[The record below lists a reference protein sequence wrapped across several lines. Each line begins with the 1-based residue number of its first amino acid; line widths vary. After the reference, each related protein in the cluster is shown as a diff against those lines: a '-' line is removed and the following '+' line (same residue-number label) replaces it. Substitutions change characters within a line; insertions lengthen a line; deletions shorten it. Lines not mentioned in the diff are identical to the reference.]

1 MCADKVKNIVTLSSD
16 ISAPLIADMQY
27 FELYST
33 EALNRKM
40 KNIVL
45 PGVYCGFEPV
55 PGDGLFVRITSEKTE
70 GRGAAS
76 VDVGKCQISVQQV
89 SDVVVPVEAGV
100 TTIIVLEANYEH
112 GVKTSQVDSSS
123 DISAARIIA
132 LVDEGIASNQ
142 IELCRV
148 IVPDNAQAV
157 TADMISTKYRANR
170 AVGVEFSSALDSDE
184 EYKAAT
190 PLAISTLNKLKAPV
204 DSPEF
209 IGIPTSPTPEQGTN
223 STQIANAAFVQAA
236 ITALIDG
243 SPSALDTLKKIADA
257 INNDPQFSQTINDAL
272 ALKAPLLSPAFTGVP
287 TAPTASQGTNN
298 TQIATTAY
306 VRAAIS
312 ALVGSSPEALDTLN
326 ELAAALG
333 NDPNFATTM
342 TNALAGKQPLDA
354 TLTALAG
361 LATGANKLPYF
372 TGTDTVAQTDLTSVG
387 RDILAKTSTLAV
399 IQYLGLRELG
409 TSGEK
414 LPLLSTANTW
424 SARQTFSAGITGTL
438 TGNADTA
445 TKLKTAR
452 KINGVAFDGS
462 ADITLTPEDLG
473 LTDIASQAG
482 NAVQR
487 SGDTMGGQLKIG
499 TINALRIFNQ
509 DFGLIFRRSEEYLH
523 LIPTNEGEGENGDIG
538 PLRPFSINLRTGL
551 VSIGN
556 GVKVGGGI
564 TGNLTGNADTATKL
578 KTARTIG
585 GVSFDG
591 SANIDLPGVNKTGNQ
606 STTGNA
612 ATATKLQTAR
622 TIGGVSFDGS
632 ANIDLPGVNK
642 TGNQSTTG
650 NAATATKLQT
660 ARTIGGVAFDGTANI
675 NLPGVNIAG
684 NQNTTGNAA
693 TATKLQTAR
702 TINGVKFDGSANISI
717 PTITSRGRVT
727 ALTSTTQGATTGLQ
741 MYEAYNNGYPSAYG
755 NVLHLKGAAAAGEG
769 ELFIGWSGTS
779 GAHAPVHVRSRRYAD
794 TASWSEWAQVYTSK
808 DSIPGVNTTGNQ
820 NTTGNAA
827 SATKLQTARTIGGVS
842 FNGTANIDLPGVNK
856 TGNQSTTGN
865 AATATKLQ
873 TARTI
878 GGVSFDGS
886 ANIDLPGVNKT
897 GNQSTTGNAA
907 TATKLQTARTIGG
920 VAFDGTANIN
930 LPGVNIAGNQNTT
943 GNAATATKL
952 QTARTING
960 VKFDGSANISIPTIT
975 SRGRVTALT
984 STTQGA
990 TTGLQMYEAYNNGY
1004 PSAYGNVLHLKGAAA
1019 AGEGELFIGWSGTS
1033 GAHAPVHVRS
1043 RRYADTASWSEWAQ
1057 VYTSKDSIPGVN
1069 TTGNQNTTGNA
1080 ASATK
1085 LQTARTIG
1093 GVSFNGTANI
1103 DLPGVNKTG
1112 NQSTTGNAAT
1122 ATKLQ
1127 TARTIGGVSFDGTAN
1142 INLPGVNIAGNQ
1154 NTSGNAATATKLKTA
1169 RKISGVAFD
1178 GSADIRLTASHVG
1191 ALPTTGGTVT
1201 GEIISSSQ
1209 NAIRLTYNNNYG
1221 FLITN
1226 TGYSFQIS
1234 TTGQNVNGDVVYTP
1248 LKIDGGD
1255 GRVELGRA
1263 DGHVRVMGNLSAA
1276 GQITPGNYSNF
1287 NTKYQAKNTAYAN
1300 IHGWHKDT
1308 STKVMMQWG
1317 FITNLTPGSVVKFPT
1332 AFPEACAVVVISP
1345 HSGNAVNSILYTY
1358 NHSATGFTVKSSST
1372 DKIYAQYV
1380 AYGY

>member
-76 VDVGKCQISVQQV
+76 IDVGKCQISVQQV
-89 SDVVVPVEAGV
+89 SDVLVPVEAGV

-132 LVDEGIASNQ
+132 LVDEEIASNQ

-157 TADMISTKYRANR
+157 TADMISTEYRANR

-209 IGIPTSPTPEQGTN
+209 IGIPKSPTPEQGTN
-223 STQIANAAFVQAA
+223 STQIANTAFVQAA

-257 INNDPQFSQTINDAL
+257 INNDPQFSQTINAAL

-333 NDPNFATTM
+333 NDPNFAATM

-354 TLTALAG
+354 TLTALAD

-538 PLRPFSINLRTGL
+538 PLRPFAINLRTGL

-556 GVKVGGGI
+556 GVTVSGGI

-632 ANIDLPGVNK
+632 ANI
-642 TGNQSTTG
+642 
-650 NAATATKLQT
+650 
-660 ARTIGGVAFDGTANI
+660 

-702 TINGVKFDGSANISI
+702 TINGVNFDGSANISI

-727 ALTSTTQGATTGLQ
+727 ALTGTTQGAAAGLQ

-755 NVLHLKGAAAAGEG
+755 NVLHLKGATAVGEG

-779 GAHAPVHVRSRRYAD
+779 GAHAPAFIRSRRDSTDA
-794 TASWSEWAQVYTSK
+794 AWS
-808 DSIPGVNTTGNQ
+808 D
-820 NTTGNAA
+820 
-827 SATKLQTARTIGGVS
+827 
-842 FNGTANIDLPGVNK
+842 
-856 TGNQSTTGN
+856 
-865 AATATKLQ
+865 
-873 TARTI
+873 
-878 GGVSFDGS
+878 
-886 ANIDLPGVNKT
+886 
-897 GNQSTTGNAA
+897 
-907 TATKLQTARTIGG
+907 
-920 VAFDGTANIN
+920 
-930 LPGVNIAGNQNTT
+930 
-943 GNAATATKL
+943 
-952 QTARTING
+952 
-960 VKFDGSANISIPTIT
+960 
-975 SRGRVTALT
+975 
-984 STTQGA
+984 
-990 TTGLQMYEAYNNGY
+990 
-1004 PSAYGNVLHLKGAAA
+1004 
-1019 AGEGELFIGWSGTS
+1019 
-1033 GAHAPVHVRS
+1033 
-1043 RRYADTASWSEWAQ
+1043 WAQ

-1154 NTSGNAATATKLKTA
+1154 NTTGNAATATKLKTA

-1178 GSADIRLTASHVG
+1178 GSADITLTASHVG
-1191 ALPTTGGTVT
+1191 ALATTGGTVT

-1308 STKVMMQWG
+1308 STRVMMQWG
-1317 FITNLTPGSVVKFPT
+1317 FITNLTPGSVVNFPT
-1332 AFPEACAVVVISP
+1332 TFPEACAVVVISP

-1358 NHSATGFTVKSSST
+1358 NHSVTGFTVKSSST

>member
-1 MCADKVKNIVTLSSD
+1 
-16 ISAPLIADMQY
+16 MQY

-45 PGVYCGFEPV
+45 PGVYCGFEPM
-55 PGDGLFVRITSEKTE
+55 PGDGLSVRITSEKTD

-76 VDVGKCQISVQQV
+76 IDVGKCQISVQQV
-89 SDVVVPVEAGV
+89 SDVLVPVEAGV

-132 LVDEGIASNQ
+132 LVDEEIASNQ

-148 IVPDNAQAV
+148 TVPDNAQAV

-209 IGIPTSPTPEQGTN
+209 IGIPKSPTPEQGTN
-223 STQIANAAFVQAA
+223 STQIANTAFVQAA

-257 INNDPQFSQTINDAL
+257 INNDPQFSQTINAAL

-622 TIGGVSFDGS
+622 TIGGV
-632 ANIDLPGVNK
+632 
-642 TGNQSTTG
+642 
-650 NAATATKLQT
+650 
-660 ARTIGGVAFDGTANI
+660 AFDGTANI

-755 NVLHLKGAAAAGEG
+755 NVLHLKGATAAGEG

-779 GAHAPVHVRSRRYAD
+779 GAHAPVHVRSRRD
-794 TASWSEWAQVYTSK
+794 TDTS
-808 DSIPGVNTTGNQ
+808 
-820 NTTGNAA
+820 
-827 SATKLQTARTIGGVS
+827 
-842 FNGTANIDLPGVNK
+842 
-856 TGNQSTTGN
+856 
-865 AATATKLQ
+865 
-873 TARTI
+873 
-878 GGVSFDGS
+878 
-886 ANIDLPGVNKT
+886 
-897 GNQSTTGNAA
+897 
-907 TATKLQTARTIGG
+907 
-920 VAFDGTANIN
+920 
-930 LPGVNIAGNQNTT
+930 
-943 GNAATATKL
+943 
-952 QTARTING
+952 
-960 VKFDGSANISIPTIT
+960 
-975 SRGRVTALT
+975 
-984 STTQGA
+984 
-990 TTGLQMYEAYNNGY
+990 
-1004 PSAYGNVLHLKGAAA
+1004 
-1019 AGEGELFIGWSGTS
+1019 
-1033 GAHAPVHVRS
+1033 
-1043 RRYADTASWSEWAQ
+1043 SWSEWAQ

-1178 GSADIRLTASHVG
+1178 GSADITLTASHVG
-1191 ALPTTGGTVT
+1191 ALATKGGTVT

-1317 FITNLTPGSVVKFPT
+1317 TIAAVTPGSVVKFPT
-1332 AFPEACAVVVISP
+1332 SFPESCAAVVISP
-1345 HSGNAVNSILYTY
+1345 HSGNAVNAILYTY
-1358 NHSATGFTVKSSST
+1358 NNSATGFTVKSSST

>member
-509 DFGLIFRRSEEYLH
+509 DFGLIFRRSEESLH

-622 TIGGVSFDGS
+622 TIGGVSFDGT
-632 ANIDLPGVNK
+632 ANINLPGVNK

-660 ARTIGGVAFDGTANI
+660 ARTINGVSFDGSANI
-675 NLPGVNIAG
+675 SLSPANIGCPASPTGWLVTGDNGASITTEQLVTLLRDNGAFNAKAWIARCAWAYANSASIPDSETGCGIIPLAGAVIEVFNNGSSSNNYTIRITTATTTGVSDALTNAEFVYVFNGTSYSPGWRRAYNTKNKPTAADVGALPLSGGALTGGLTAAGEIISKSANGLRIAYG
-684 NQNTTGNAA
+684 NYGFFIRNDGSNTYFMLTDSGNSLGTYNRLRPLIINNANGAVTIGNGLNVTGGINGSLNGNAA

-755 NVLHLKGAAAAGEG
+755 NVLHLKGATAAGEG

-779 GAHAPVHVRSRRYAD
+779 GAHAPVHVRSRRD
-794 TASWSEWAQVYTSK
+794 
-808 DSIPGVNTTGNQ
+808 
-820 NTTGNAA
+820 
-827 SATKLQTARTIGGVS
+827 
-842 FNGTANIDLPGVNK
+842 
-856 TGNQSTTGN
+856 
-865 AATATKLQ
+865 
-873 TARTI
+873 
-878 GGVSFDGS
+878 
-886 ANIDLPGVNKT
+886 
-897 GNQSTTGNAA
+897 
-907 TATKLQTARTIGG
+907 
-920 VAFDGTANIN
+920 
-930 LPGVNIAGNQNTT
+930 
-943 GNAATATKL
+943 
-952 QTARTING
+952 
-960 VKFDGSANISIPTIT
+960 
-975 SRGRVTALT
+975 
-984 STTQGA
+984 
-990 TTGLQMYEAYNNGY
+990 
-1004 PSAYGNVLHLKGAAA
+1004 
-1019 AGEGELFIGWSGTS
+1019 
-1033 GAHAPVHVRS
+1033 
-1043 RRYADTASWSEWAQ
+1043 ADTASWSEWAQ

>member
-1 MCADKVKNIVTLSSD
+1 MCADKVKNIVVLSSD
-16 ISAPLIADMQY
+16 ISAPLIADLQY

-132 LVDEGIASNQ
+132 LVDEDIAPNQ

-157 TADMISTKYRANR
+157 TSDMISTKYRANR

-209 IGIPTSPTPEQGTN
+209 IGIPKSPTPEQGTN

-257 INNDPQFSQTINDAL
+257 INNDPQFSQTINGAL

-414 LPLLSTANTW
+414 IPLLSTANTW

-509 DFGLIFRRSEEYLH
+509 AFGLIFRRSEEYLH

-622 TIGGVSFDGS
+622 TIGGVAFDGS

-741 MYEAYNNGYPSAYG
+741 MYEVYNNGYPTTYG
-755 NVLHLKGAAAAGEG
+755 NLLHLKGATAVGEG
-769 ELFIGWSGTS
+769 ELLIGWSGTS
-779 GAHAPVHVRSRRYAD
+779 GAHAPAFIRSRR
-794 TASWSEWAQVYTSK
+794 
-808 DSIPGVNTTGNQ
+808 DSTD
-820 NTTGNAA
+820 AA
-827 SATKLQTARTIGGVS
+827 
-842 FNGTANIDLPGVNK
+842 
-856 TGNQSTTGN
+856 
-865 AATATKLQ
+865 
-873 TARTI
+873 
-878 GGVSFDGS
+878 
-886 ANIDLPGVNKT
+886 
-897 GNQSTTGNAA
+897 
-907 TATKLQTARTIGG
+907 
-920 VAFDGTANIN
+920 
-930 LPGVNIAGNQNTT
+930 
-943 GNAATATKL
+943 
-952 QTARTING
+952 
-960 VKFDGSANISIPTIT
+960 
-975 SRGRVTALT
+975 
-984 STTQGA
+984 
-990 TTGLQMYEAYNNGY
+990 
-1004 PSAYGNVLHLKGAAA
+1004 
-1019 AGEGELFIGWSGTS
+1019 
-1033 GAHAPVHVRS
+1033 
-1043 RRYADTASWSEWAQ
+1043 WSEWAQ

-1178 GSADIRLTASHVG
+1178 GSADITLTASHVG
-1191 ALPTTGGTVT
+1191 ALATKGGTVT

-1226 TGYSFQIS
+1226 TGYSFKVSS
-1234 TTGQNVNGDVVYTP
+1234 TSQGDVNGEAYRTP

-1255 GRVELGRA
+1255 GRVELGVEN
-1263 DGHVRVMGNLSAA
+1263 GVVKVMGNLTAA

-1317 FITNLTPGSVVKFPT
+1317 TIAAVTPGSVVKFPT
-1332 AFPEACAVVVISP
+1332 AFPESCAAVVISP
-1345 HSGNAVNSILYTY
+1345 HSGNAVNAILYTY
-1358 NHSATGFTVKSSST
+1358 NNSATGFTVKSSST

>member
-76 VDVGKCQISVQQV
+76 IDVGKCQISVQQV
-89 SDVVVPVEAGV
+89 SDVLVPVEAGV

-132 LVDEGIASNQ
+132 LVDEEIASNQ

-157 TADMISTKYRANR
+157 TADMISTEYRANR

-209 IGIPTSPTPEQGTN
+209 IGIPKSPTPEQGTN
-223 STQIANAAFVQAA
+223 STQIANTAFVQAA

-257 INNDPQFSQTINDAL
+257 INNDPQFSQTINAAL

-333 NDPNFATTM
+333 NDPNFAATM

-354 TLTALAG
+354 TLTALAD

-538 PLRPFSINLRTGL
+538 PLRPFAINLRTGL

-556 GVKVGGGI
+556 GVTVSGGI

-591 SANIDLPGVNKTGNQ
+591 S
-606 STTGNA
+606 
-612 ATATKLQTAR
+612 
-622 TIGGVSFDGS
+622 
-632 ANIDLPGVNK
+632 
-642 TGNQSTTG
+642 
-650 NAATATKLQT
+650 
-660 ARTIGGVAFDGTANI
+660 ANI

-702 TINGVKFDGSANISI
+702 TINGVNFDGSANISI

-727 ALTSTTQGATTGLQ
+727 ALTGTTQGAAAGLQ

-755 NVLHLKGAAAAGEG
+755 NVLHLKGATAVGEG

-779 GAHAPVHVRSRRYAD
+779 GAHAPAFIRSRRDSTDA
-794 TASWSEWAQVYTSK
+794 AWS
-808 DSIPGVNTTGNQ
+808 D
-820 NTTGNAA
+820 
-827 SATKLQTARTIGGVS
+827 
-842 FNGTANIDLPGVNK
+842 
-856 TGNQSTTGN
+856 
-865 AATATKLQ
+865 
-873 TARTI
+873 
-878 GGVSFDGS
+878 
-886 ANIDLPGVNKT
+886 
-897 GNQSTTGNAA
+897 
-907 TATKLQTARTIGG
+907 
-920 VAFDGTANIN
+920 
-930 LPGVNIAGNQNTT
+930 
-943 GNAATATKL
+943 
-952 QTARTING
+952 
-960 VKFDGSANISIPTIT
+960 
-975 SRGRVTALT
+975 
-984 STTQGA
+984 
-990 TTGLQMYEAYNNGY
+990 
-1004 PSAYGNVLHLKGAAA
+1004 
-1019 AGEGELFIGWSGTS
+1019 
-1033 GAHAPVHVRS
+1033 
-1043 RRYADTASWSEWAQ
+1043 WAQ

-1154 NTSGNAATATKLKTA
+1154 NTTGNAATATKLKTA

-1178 GSADIRLTASHVG
+1178 GSADITLTASHVG
-1191 ALPTTGGTVT
+1191 ALATTGGTVT

-1317 FITNLTPGSVVKFPT
+1317 FITNLTPGSVVNFPT
-1332 AFPEACAVVVISP
+1332 TFPEACAVVVISP

-1358 NHSATGFTVKSSST
+1358 NHSVTGFTVKSSST

>member
-632 ANIDLPGVNK
+632 ADIDLPGVNK

-755 NVLHLKGAAAAGEG
+755 NVLHLKGATAAGEG

-779 GAHAPVHVRSRRYAD
+779 GAHAPVHVRSRRD
-794 TASWSEWAQVYTSK
+794 T
-808 DSIPGVNTTGNQ
+808 
-820 NTTGNAA
+820 
-827 SATKLQTARTIGGVS
+827 
-842 FNGTANIDLPGVNK
+842 
-856 TGNQSTTGN
+856 
-865 AATATKLQ
+865 
-873 TARTI
+873 
-878 GGVSFDGS
+878 
-886 ANIDLPGVNKT
+886 
-897 GNQSTTGNAA
+897 
-907 TATKLQTARTIGG
+907 
-920 VAFDGTANIN
+920 
-930 LPGVNIAGNQNTT
+930 
-943 GNAATATKL
+943 
-952 QTARTING
+952 
-960 VKFDGSANISIPTIT
+960 
-975 SRGRVTALT
+975 
-984 STTQGA
+984 
-990 TTGLQMYEAYNNGY
+990 
-1004 PSAYGNVLHLKGAAA
+1004 
-1019 AGEGELFIGWSGTS
+1019 
-1033 GAHAPVHVRS
+1033 
-1043 RRYADTASWSEWAQ
+1043 DTASWSEWAQ

-1178 GSADIRLTASHVG
+1178 GSADITLTASHVG

-1332 AFPEACAVVVISP
+1332 TFPEACAVVVISP

-1358 NHSATGFTVKSSST
+1358 NHSVTGFTVKSSST

>member
-76 VDVGKCQISVQQV
+76 IDVGKCQISVQQV
-89 SDVVVPVEAGV
+89 SDVLVPVEAGV

-132 LVDEGIASNQ
+132 LVDEEIASNQ

-157 TADMISTKYRANR
+157 TADMISTEYRANR

-209 IGIPTSPTPEQGTN
+209 IGIPKSPTPEQGTN
-223 STQIANAAFVQAA
+223 STQIANTAFVQAA

-257 INNDPQFSQTINDAL
+257 INNDPQFSQTINAAL

-333 NDPNFATTM
+333 NDPNFAATM

-354 TLTALAG
+354 TLTALAD

-538 PLRPFSINLRTGL
+538 PLRPFAINLRTGL

-556 GVKVGGGI
+556 GVTVSGGI

-578 KTARTIG
+578 KMARTIG
-585 GVSFDG
+585 GVAFDG
-591 SANIDLPGVNKTGNQ
+591 T
-606 STTGNA
+606 
-612 ATATKLQTAR
+612 
-622 TIGGVSFDGS
+622 

-660 ARTIGGVAFDGTANI
+660 ARTIGGVAFDGSANI

-702 TINGVKFDGSANISI
+702 TINGVKFDGSAD
-717 PTITSRGRVT
+717 IT
-727 ALTSTTQGATTGLQ
+727 
-741 MYEAYNNGYPSAYG
+741 
-755 NVLHLKGAAAAGEG
+755 
-769 ELFIGWSGTS
+769 
-779 GAHAPVHVRSRRYAD
+779 
-794 TASWSEWAQVYTSK
+794 
-808 DSIPGVNTTGNQ
+808 
-820 NTTGNAA
+820 
-827 SATKLQTARTIGGVS
+827 
-842 FNGTANIDLPGVNK
+842 
-856 TGNQSTTGN
+856 
-865 AATATKLQ
+865 
-873 TARTI
+873 
-878 GGVSFDGS
+878 
-886 ANIDLPGVNKT
+886 
-897 GNQSTTGNAA
+897 
-907 TATKLQTARTIGG
+907 
-920 VAFDGTANIN
+920 
-930 LPGVNIAGNQNTT
+930 
-943 GNAATATKL
+943 
-952 QTARTING
+952 
-960 VKFDGSANISIPTIT
+960 
-975 SRGRVTALT
+975 
-984 STTQGA
+984 
-990 TTGLQMYEAYNNGY
+990 
-1004 PSAYGNVLHLKGAAA
+1004 
-1019 AGEGELFIGWSGTS
+1019 
-1033 GAHAPVHVRS
+1033 
-1043 RRYADTASWSEWAQ
+1043 
-1057 VYTSKDSIPGVN
+1057 
-1069 TTGNQNTTGNA
+1069 
-1080 ASATK
+1080 
-1085 LQTARTIG
+1085 
-1093 GVSFNGTANI
+1093 
-1103 DLPGVNKTG
+1103 
-1112 NQSTTGNAAT
+1112 
-1122 ATKLQ
+1122 
-1127 TARTIGGVSFDGTAN
+1127 
-1142 INLPGVNIAGNQ
+1142 
-1154 NTSGNAATATKLKTA
+1154 
-1169 RKISGVAFD
+1169 
-1178 GSADIRLTASHVG
+1178 LTASHVG

-1317 FITNLTPGSVVKFPT
+1317 IIAAVTPGSVVKFPT

-1345 HSGNAVNSILYTY
+1345 NSGNAVNAILYTY
-1358 NHSATGFTVKSSST
+1358 NNSATGFTVKSSST
-1372 DKIYAQYV
+1372 DKVYAQYV

>member
-76 VDVGKCQISVQQV
+76 IDVGKCQISVQQV
-89 SDVVVPVEAGV
+89 SDVLVPVEAGV

-132 LVDEGIASNQ
+132 LVDEEIASNQ

-157 TADMISTKYRANR
+157 TADMISTEYRANR

-209 IGIPTSPTPEQGTN
+209 IGIPKSPTPEQGTN
-223 STQIANAAFVQAA
+223 STQIANTAFVQAA

-257 INNDPQFSQTINDAL
+257 INNDPQFSHTINAAL

-333 NDPNFATTM
+333 NDPNFAATM

-354 TLTALAG
+354 TLTALAD

-538 PLRPFSINLRTGL
+538 PLRPFAINLRTGL

-556 GVKVGGGI
+556 GVTVSGGI

-591 SANIDLPGVNKTGNQ
+591 S
-606 STTGNA
+606 
-612 ATATKLQTAR
+612 
-622 TIGGVSFDGS
+622 
-632 ANIDLPGVNK
+632 
-642 TGNQSTTG
+642 
-650 NAATATKLQT
+650 
-660 ARTIGGVAFDGTANI
+660 ANI

-702 TINGVKFDGSANISI
+702 TINGVNFDGSANISI

-727 ALTSTTQGATTGLQ
+727 ALTGTTQGAAAGLQ

-755 NVLHLKGAAAAGEG
+755 NVLHLKGATAVGEG

-779 GAHAPVHVRSRRYAD
+779 GAHAPAFIRSRRDSTDA
-794 TASWSEWAQVYTSK
+794 AWS
-808 DSIPGVNTTGNQ
+808 D
-820 NTTGNAA
+820 
-827 SATKLQTARTIGGVS
+827 
-842 FNGTANIDLPGVNK
+842 
-856 TGNQSTTGN
+856 
-865 AATATKLQ
+865 
-873 TARTI
+873 
-878 GGVSFDGS
+878 
-886 ANIDLPGVNKT
+886 
-897 GNQSTTGNAA
+897 
-907 TATKLQTARTIGG
+907 
-920 VAFDGTANIN
+920 
-930 LPGVNIAGNQNTT
+930 
-943 GNAATATKL
+943 
-952 QTARTING
+952 
-960 VKFDGSANISIPTIT
+960 
-975 SRGRVTALT
+975 
-984 STTQGA
+984 
-990 TTGLQMYEAYNNGY
+990 
-1004 PSAYGNVLHLKGAAA
+1004 
-1019 AGEGELFIGWSGTS
+1019 
-1033 GAHAPVHVRS
+1033 
-1043 RRYADTASWSEWAQ
+1043 WAQ

-1154 NTSGNAATATKLKTA
+1154 NTTGNAATATKLKTA

-1178 GSADIRLTASHVG
+1178 GSADITLTASHVG
-1191 ALPTTGGTVT
+1191 ALATTGGTVT

-1317 FITNLTPGSVVKFPT
+1317 FITNLTPGSVVNFPT
-1332 AFPEACAVVVISP
+1332 TFPEACAVVVISP

-1358 NHSATGFTVKSSST
+1358 NHSVTGFTVKSSST

>member
-45 PGVYCGFEPV
+45 PGVYCGFDPV

-76 VDVGKCQISVQQV
+76 IDVGKCQISVQQV
-89 SDVVVPVEAGV
+89 SDVLVPVEAGV

-132 LVDEGIASNQ
+132 LVDEEIASNQ

-157 TADMISTKYRANR
+157 TADMISTEYRANR

-209 IGIPTSPTPEQGTN
+209 IGIPKSPTPEQGTN
-223 STQIANAAFVQAA
+223 STQIANTAFVQAA

-399 IQYLGLRELG
+399 IQYLGLREIG

-414 LPLLSTANTW
+414 IPLLSTANTW

-509 DFGLIFRRSEEYLH
+509 AFGLIFRRSEEYLH

-564 TGNLTGNADTATKL
+564 TGTLTGNADTATKL

-632 ANIDLPGVNK
+632 
-642 TGNQSTTG
+642 
-650 NAATATKLQT
+650 
-660 ARTIGGVAFDGTANI
+660 ANI

-755 NVLHLKGAAAAGEG
+755 NVLHLKGATAAGEG

-779 GAHAPVHVRSRRYAD
+779 GAHAPVHVRSRRDTD

-886 ANIDLPGVNKT
+886 ANI
-897 GNQSTTGNAA
+897 
-907 TATKLQTARTIGG
+907 
-920 VAFDGTANIN
+920 
-930 LPGVNIAGNQNTT
+930 
-943 GNAATATKL
+943 
-952 QTARTING
+952 
-960 VKFDGSANISIPTIT
+960 
-975 SRGRVTALT
+975 
-984 STTQGA
+984 
-990 TTGLQMYEAYNNGY
+990 
-1004 PSAYGNVLHLKGAAA
+1004 
-1019 AGEGELFIGWSGTS
+1019 
-1033 GAHAPVHVRS
+1033 
-1043 RRYADTASWSEWAQ
+1043 
-1057 VYTSKDSIPGVN
+1057 
-1069 TTGNQNTTGNA
+1069 
-1080 ASATK
+1080 
-1085 LQTARTIG
+1085 
-1093 GVSFNGTANI
+1093 
-1103 DLPGVNKTG
+1103 
-1112 NQSTTGNAAT
+1112 
-1122 ATKLQ
+1122 
-1127 TARTIGGVSFDGTAN
+1127 
-1142 INLPGVNIAGNQ
+1142 NLPGVNIAGNQ

-1178 GSADIRLTASHVG
+1178 GSADITLTASHVG

-1317 FITNLTPGSVVKFPT
+1317 TIAAVTPGSVVKFPT
-1332 AFPEACAVVVISP
+1332 SFPESCAAVVISP
-1345 HSGNAVNSILYTY
+1345 HSGNAVNAILYTY
-1358 NHSATGFTVKSSST
+1358 NNSATGFTVKSSST

>member
-622 TIGGVSFDGS
+622 TIGGV
-632 ANIDLPGVNK
+632 
-642 TGNQSTTG
+642 
-650 NAATATKLQT
+650 
-660 ARTIGGVAFDGTANI
+660 AFDGTANI

-755 NVLHLKGAAAAGEG
+755 NVLHLKGSTAAGEG

-779 GAHAPVHVRSRRYAD
+779 GAHAPVHVRSRRD
-794 TASWSEWAQVYTSK
+794 T
-808 DSIPGVNTTGNQ
+808 
-820 NTTGNAA
+820 
-827 SATKLQTARTIGGVS
+827 
-842 FNGTANIDLPGVNK
+842 
-856 TGNQSTTGN
+856 
-865 AATATKLQ
+865 
-873 TARTI
+873 
-878 GGVSFDGS
+878 
-886 ANIDLPGVNKT
+886 
-897 GNQSTTGNAA
+897 
-907 TATKLQTARTIGG
+907 
-920 VAFDGTANIN
+920 
-930 LPGVNIAGNQNTT
+930 
-943 GNAATATKL
+943 
-952 QTARTING
+952 
-960 VKFDGSANISIPTIT
+960 
-975 SRGRVTALT
+975 
-984 STTQGA
+984 
-990 TTGLQMYEAYNNGY
+990 
-1004 PSAYGNVLHLKGAAA
+1004 
-1019 AGEGELFIGWSGTS
+1019 
-1033 GAHAPVHVRS
+1033 
-1043 RRYADTASWSEWAQ
+1043 DTASWSEWAQ

-1178 GSADIRLTASHVG
+1178 GSADITLTASHVG

-1332 AFPEACAVVVISP
+1332 TFPEACAVVVISP

>member
-76 VDVGKCQISVQQV
+76 IDVGKCQISVQQV
-89 SDVVVPVEAGV
+89 SDVLVPVEAGV

-132 LVDEGIASNQ
+132 LVDEEIASNQ

-157 TADMISTKYRANR
+157 TADMISTEYRANR

-209 IGIPTSPTPEQGTN
+209 IGIPKSPTPEQGTN
-223 STQIANAAFVQAA
+223 STQIANTAFVQAA

-272 ALKAPLLSPAFTGVP
+272 ALKAPLLSPAFTGIP

-538 PLRPFSINLRTGL
+538 PLRPFAINLRTGL

-556 GVKVGGGI
+556 GVTVSGGI

-632 ANIDLPGVNK
+632 ANI
-642 TGNQSTTG
+642 
-650 NAATATKLQT
+650 
-660 ARTIGGVAFDGTANI
+660 

-702 TINGVKFDGSANISI
+702 TINGVNFDGSANISI

-727 ALTSTTQGATTGLQ
+727 ALTGTTQGAAAGLQ

-755 NVLHLKGAAAAGEG
+755 NVLHLKGATAVGEG

-779 GAHAPVHVRSRRYAD
+779 GAHAPAFIRSRRDSTDA
-794 TASWSEWAQVYTSK
+794 AWS
-808 DSIPGVNTTGNQ
+808 D
-820 NTTGNAA
+820 
-827 SATKLQTARTIGGVS
+827 
-842 FNGTANIDLPGVNK
+842 
-856 TGNQSTTGN
+856 
-865 AATATKLQ
+865 
-873 TARTI
+873 
-878 GGVSFDGS
+878 
-886 ANIDLPGVNKT
+886 
-897 GNQSTTGNAA
+897 
-907 TATKLQTARTIGG
+907 
-920 VAFDGTANIN
+920 
-930 LPGVNIAGNQNTT
+930 
-943 GNAATATKL
+943 
-952 QTARTING
+952 
-960 VKFDGSANISIPTIT
+960 
-975 SRGRVTALT
+975 
-984 STTQGA
+984 
-990 TTGLQMYEAYNNGY
+990 
-1004 PSAYGNVLHLKGAAA
+1004 
-1019 AGEGELFIGWSGTS
+1019 
-1033 GAHAPVHVRS
+1033 
-1043 RRYADTASWSEWAQ
+1043 WAQ

-1154 NTSGNAATATKLKTA
+1154 NTTGNAATATKLKTA

-1178 GSADIRLTASHVG
+1178 GSADITLTASHVG
-1191 ALPTTGGTVT
+1191 ALATTGGTVT

-1317 FITNLTPGSVVKFPT
+1317 FITNLTPGSVVNFPT
-1332 AFPEACAVVVISP
+1332 TFPEACAVVVISP

-1358 NHSATGFTVKSSST
+1358 NHSVTGFTVKSSST